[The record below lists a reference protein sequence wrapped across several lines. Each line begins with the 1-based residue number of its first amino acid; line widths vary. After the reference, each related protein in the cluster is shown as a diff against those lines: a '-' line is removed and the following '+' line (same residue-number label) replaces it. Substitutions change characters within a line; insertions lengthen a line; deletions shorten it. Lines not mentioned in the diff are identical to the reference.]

1 VYVTRTPLKIVVCHL
16 FTLVSRTSGYIYRFL
31 EYACLVGLLAD
42 GLRSFTCTLQT
53 FSDGRIKN
61 ASFLDNGVEIFHSL
75 KPEFP
80 AWVYSSKWNML
91 RLVARGSDI
100 RGDETF
106 HIKVSHQGLVIYF
119 K

>member
-1 VYVTRTPLKIVVCHL
+1 
-16 FTLVSRTSGYIYRFL
+16 LVSVWDCSEWFILNNKTGFRYSHIQT
-31 EYACLVGLLAD
+31 LAD
-42 GLRSFTCTLQT
+42 GIHTFTCILQT